1 MIARWLRFGAR
12 CSYMSGRCLV
22 LGAECLMLG
31 ADCLVL
37 GARCSMLG
45 ARCLVLG
52 TVCLVV
58 GAVCWVPGASSVVY
72 AQAPVTNAKLDM
84 RSAAQGVDRVVQ
96 SVAATK
102 MPAWIGYRLAA
113 APGVRRTC
121 GFNGSRVLL
130 EPPSEFYVLARMEA
144 GEIVRLRTFTPECDI
159 DAGGLPL
166 VWLTD
171 LKPADGVAW
180 LVQMARASK
189 DVTIKRAAMSA
200 LTRSS
205 DPSATKFLDE
215 LLTGK

>member
-1 MIARWLRFGAR
+1 MIARWLKFGAQ
-12 CSYMSGRCLV
+12 CSV
-22 LGAECLMLG
+22 
-31 ADCLVL
+31 
-37 GARCSMLG
+37 LG

-52 TVCLVV
+52 AQCMLISARCVV
-58 GAVCWVPGASSVVY
+58 LTAGCWMLGVGCWVPGASAVTY
-72 AQAPVTNAKLDM
+72 AQAPITNAKVDM

-121 GFNGSRVLL
+121 GGNGSRVLL

-144 GEIVRLRTFTPECDI
+144 GEIVRLRSFTPECDI

-180 LVQMARASK
+180 LVQMARGSK
-189 DVTIKRAAMSA
+189 DITIKKAAVSA
-200 LTRSS
+200 LTRSA
-205 DPSATKFLDE
+205 DPSATKFFDE
-215 LLTGK
+215 LLTAK

>member
-1 MIARWLRFGAR
+1 MIARWMKFGAR
-12 CSYMSGRCLV
+12 CSLMAARCL
-22 LGAECLMLG
+22 E
-31 ADCLVL
+31 
-37 GARCSMLG
+37 LG

-52 TVCLVV
+52 TRCLALGAECLMLGV
-58 GAVCWVPGASSVVY
+58 GCWVLGASGVVH
-72 AQAPVTNAKLDM
+72 AQAPVTNAKVDM

-96 SVAATK
+96 SVAATR

-121 GFNGSRVLL
+121 GGNGSRVLL

-144 GEIVRLRTFTPECDI
+144 GEIVRLRSFTPECDI

-180 LVQMARASK
+180 LMQIARASK
-189 DVTIKRAAMSA
+189 DITIKRAAVSA
-200 LTRSS
+200 LTRSG
-205 DPSATKFLDE
+205 DPSATKLLDE

>member
-1 MIARWLRFGAR
+1 MIPRGLKFVAR
-12 CSYMSGRCLV
+12 CAVLSGRCLV
-22 LGAECLMLG
+22 LSAECLVLG

-37 GARCSMLG
+37 GARCSVLG

-52 TVCLVV
+52 AWCLAL
-58 GAVCWVPGASSVVY
+58 GAGCWVPGSSSVVY
-72 AQAPVTNAKLDM
+72 AQAPVTNAKVDM

-96 SVAATK
+96 SVAATR

-113 APGVRRTC
+113 APGTRRTC
-121 GFNGSRVLL
+121 GGNGSRVLL

-144 GEIVRLRTFTPECDI
+144 GEIVRLRSFTPECDI

-189 DVTIKRAAMSA
+189 DLTIKKAAVSA
-200 LTRSS
+200 LTRSG
-205 DPSATKFLDE
+205 DPSATKFFEE

>member
-1 MIARWLRFGAR
+1 MIARWLKFVAR
-12 CSYMSGRCLV
+12 CSV
-22 LGAECLMLG
+22 K
-31 ADCLVL
+31 
-37 GARCSMLG
+37 G

-52 TVCLVV
+52 AQCMLLSARCVV
-58 GAVCWVPGASSVVY
+58 LGAGCWALGAWCVVL

-96 SVAATK
+96 SVAATR

-113 APGVRRTC
+113 APGARRTC

-130 EPPSEFYVLARMEA
+130 EPPSEFYVLARMEG
-144 GEIVRLRTFTPECDI
+144 GELVRLRSFTPECDI

-189 DVTIKRAAMSA
+189 DITIKRAAMSA
-200 LTRSS
+200 LTRSG
-205 DPSATKFLDE
+205 DPSATKFFDE

>member
-1 MIARWLRFGAR
+1 MIPRWLKFAARCSLMSGRCLVLGAR
-12 CSYMSGRCLV
+12 CLVLGGRCLMLGTRCLV

-31 ADCLVL
+31 AGCMVL
-37 GARCSMLG
+37 SAGD
-45 ARCLVLG
+45 
-52 TVCLVV
+52 
-58 GAVCWVPGASSVVY
+58 WVPGASSVVY
-72 AQAPVTNAKLDM
+72 AQAPVTNAKVDM

-96 SVAATK
+96 SVAAGK
-102 MPAWIGYRLAA
+102 MPAWIGYRLSA

-180 LVQMARASK
+180 LVQIARTSK
-189 DVTIKRAAMSA
+189 DITIKRAAMSA
-200 LTRSS
+200 LTRSG

-215 LLTGK
+215 FLTGK